1 MECPTNVILNLGE
14 EIIITWRKYLR
25 RSVKENLNK
34 NSALHTYFLKDV
46 CTYFLYFEDK
56 YDAPNEIYFK

>member
-34 NSALHTYFLKDV
+34 KFCFAQIFLKDV
-46 CTYFLYFEDK
+46 YTYFLYFEDK